1 MSKKDKP
8 KRKPEA
14 EIIDPTER
22 KRQSAEELSK
32 SGGQKDRSTL
42 VIAPGELTEKL
53 TEELAKTKEA
63 KTEIVDPTAREKKS
77 LEELRESGLEED
89 QAGTLVIKPGQLT
102 DRLLGELRKTKQ
114 EQAGAPKKTKKST
127 VGKAKL
133 TCANPDV
140 LKVPGAE
147 TIMLDKPEI
156 TLGRGK
162 DNSVPVVANRISRN
176 HVRLFPGDK
185 AWTVVDL
192 GSTNGIKVNGVKV
205 EKAFLRPGDQLEIGD
220 AVYTFALVG

>member
-1 MSKKDKP
+1 MSEKDKP
-8 KRKPEA
+8 KRKPKA

-22 KRQSAEELSK
+22 KRRSAEELSE
-32 SGGQKDRSTL
+32 SGEQKDRSTL

-63 KTEIVDPTAREKKS
+63 RTEIIDPTARKKKS
-77 LEELRESGLEED
+77 LEELRESDLEED
-89 QAGTLVIKPGQLT
+89 QTGTLVIKPGQLT
-102 DRLLGELRKTKQ
+102 DRLLGELRKTK
-114 EQAGAPKKTKKST
+114 EAQAGEPEEKKEST

-133 TCANPDV
+133 TCTNTEV

-162 DNSVPVVANRISRN
+162 ENTVPLVANRVSRI
-176 HVRLFPGDK
+176 HARLFPGDK
-185 AWTVVDL
+185 AWGVVDL

-205 EKAFLRPGDQLEIGD
+205 EKAFLKPGDQLEIGD